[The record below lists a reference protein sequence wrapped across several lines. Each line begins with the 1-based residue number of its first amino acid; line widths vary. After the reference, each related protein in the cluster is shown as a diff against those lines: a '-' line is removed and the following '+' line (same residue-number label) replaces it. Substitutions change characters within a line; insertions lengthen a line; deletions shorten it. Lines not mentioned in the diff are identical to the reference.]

1 MRMKKDPTNLILFF
15 AGVLIGIATAVAQSN
30 HVFDGRLWI
39 AYCLYGAA
47 LVLIFWAVVHYFA
60 RDSQE
65 ASPTAPSASP
75 RQYQSNEQRV
85 EANPHIYISHEL
97 LRQPPPVPPVP
108 PQTRKESNQ
117 PNIQVGGPRVARL
130 RFIHHISSG
139 LLSFA
144 EDQEGKQ
151 RGLLLCFRNE
161 SIWQKTINS
170 ARNARA
176 QLQYFIDDQEIG
188 IGFRS
193 GWLESPFD
201 LTDLIAG
208 GDSKC
213 VVLIIE
219 ADGKFS
225 IASKI
230 RETSGHGDR
239 INDKFTDLDQLPN
252 VIVVRLLDG
261 DDQLLIPPVYLRLT
275 GDGTLTSYGIVQG

>member
-1 MRMKKDPTNLILFF
+1 
-15 AGVLIGIATAVAQSN
+15 
-30 HVFDGRLWI
+30 
-39 AYCLYGAA
+39 
-47 LVLIFWAVVHYFA
+47 
-60 RDSQE
+60 
-65 ASPTAPSASP
+65 
-75 RQYQSNEQRV
+75 
-85 EANPHIYISHEL
+85 
-97 LRQPPPVPPVP
+97 
-108 PQTRKESNQ
+108 
-117 PNIQVGGPRVARL
+117 
-130 RFIHHISSG
+130 
-139 LLSFA
+139 
-144 EDQEGKQ
+144 
-151 RGLLLCFRNE
+151 
-161 SIWQKTINS
+161 
-170 ARNARA
+170 
-176 QLQYFIDDQEIG
+176 
-188 IGFRS
+188 
-193 GWLESPFD
+193 